1 MVVLMAM
8 AMVFWG
14 GGGGGAM
21 VAVPGM
27 MRTILTRV
35 KMMLRVMVLTR
46 VMV

>member
-8 AMVFWG
+8 VFGGG

-21 VAVPGM
+21 VAVPEM

-35 KMMLRVMVLTR
+35 RMMLRVMILTR
-46 VMV
+46 VLV